1 MSTLSLRLP
10 ESRHRRLSEVAEQEG
25 ISINQLISSAVGE
38 KMSALMTEEYLTAR
52 AKRGGRKEFLAALSR
67 VPDVEPVDED
77 LISSPVNKALKRT
90 GRRPARR

>member
-10 ESRHRRLSEVAEQEG
+10 ESLHRRLSELAEQEG

-52 AKRGGRKEFLAALSR
+52 AKRGGRKEFLAVLSR
-67 VPDVEPVDED
+67 VPDVAPVDAD
-77 LISSPVNKALKRT
+77 RISSPANKALQRT
-90 GRRPARR
+90 VRRPARR